1 MDETVLKHSNIQA
14 LSIAEK
20 SNETILV
27 SLVICTRNRAEF
39 LPQHF
44 ESLAAI
50 KTNLPWEI
58 IFVNNNSS
66 DDTPKLLA
74 QFAKQS
80 IVPVSIVHEKIT
92 GLSNARN
99 AGWRYSK
106 AKIIAFTDDDCYP
119 DINFINNLGLAFLE
133 KNLGFVGGR
142 VLLHDPD
149 DLPMT
154 IKLSEDFDYHNA
166 YSFIGPGHIH
176 GANFALTKNLLESIN
191 GFDPLMGS
199 GTAYPCEDCDILL
212 RALNAGTRG
221 KYCPDIIVSHHHRRR
236 TASDLAKI
244 EAAYLAGRGAFY
256 MKALVDMPK
265 PLRTARMWYHSAK
278 YFGLSAFIKE
288 FIIGIS
294 YLNTR
299 RKLKI

>member
-1 MDETVLKHSNIQA
+1 MMDEAQIKNNI
-14 LSIAEK
+14 K
-20 SNETILV
+20 ETKLI
-27 SLVICTRNRAEF
+27 SLIICTRNRAEF
-39 LPQHF
+39 LPQHLA
-44 ESLAAI
+44 SLMAI
-50 KTNLPWEI
+50 KTCLLWEI
-58 IFVNNNSS
+58 IFVDNNST
-66 DDTPKLLA
+66 DDTPKLIA
-74 QFAKQS
+74 QFAEQAN
-80 IVPVSIVHEKIT
+80 VPVSIVHEKNV

-119 DINFINNLGLAFLE
+119 DTHCIDNLSLAFSE
-133 KNLGFVGGR
+133 KNIGFVGGR

-212 RALNAGTRG
+212 RALNAGARG

-256 MKALVDMPK
+256 MKALVTMPK

-278 YFGLSAFIKE
+278 YFGLSAFVKE
-288 FIIGIS
+288 FIIGIR
-294 YLNTR
+294 YLNSR